1 MWKKEH
7 DGWEAQNS
15 KQETRNSMAQIGGQM
30 NKFSH
35 INEDG
40 NVEMVDVT
48 EKLSSIRI
56 AQAESEIILHK
67 NTIDAIKKN

>member
-1 MWKKEH
+1 
-7 DGWEAQNS
+7 
-15 KQETRNSMAQIGGQM
+15 M